1 MHSVRPSLIALL
13 LAAGLAPLAS
23 AQTLLPPPPAR
34 PEPPEY
40 VPPSKRPQRPAP
52 AAHPTRQAQPA
63 QTTRPAFDPTT
74 VGFTPIWTTGEDG
87 SIQGP
92 SEYYEIAAIRNNP
105 LVDPDVLD
113 IIDALLED
121 RAREME
127 LVALSNARVC
137 VDALTAVIP
146 GFDVSDESTRTPL
159 GVVATALAQP
169 GGLVGYLA
177 EQGLLSPEMSQ
188 MSNFIGMNYTQALL
202 AEVLTS
208 APEGASQDEIT
219 TLQSQFL
226 IRHGLSEPLLG
237 FGRLARRAI
246 EADPS
251 LAQNPDEL
259 LALEGDAF
267 VDAAAYALAHLSD
280 DELKRTLTQA
290 YESVHGP
297 AGN

>member
-1 MHSVRPSLIALL
+1 MPSVRPSLVALL

-34 PEPPEY
+34 PERPEY
-40 VPPSKRPQRPAP
+40 VPPSQRPAP
-52 AAHPTRQAQPA
+52 AAQPAQPA
-63 QTTRPAFDPTT
+63 RPAFDPTT
-74 VGFTPIWTTGEDG
+74 VQFTPIWTAGDDG
-87 SIQGP
+87 SIRGP
-92 SEYYEIAAIRNNP
+92 GEYYEIAAIRNNP
-105 LVDPDVLD
+105 LVDADVMD

-137 VDALTAVIP
+137 VDALTTVIP

-177 EQGLLSPEMSQ
+177 EQGLLSPEMTQ

-208 APEGASQDEIT
+208 APEGASQDQIT

-237 FGRLARRAI
+237 LGRLARRAI

-251 LAQNPDEL
+251 LVQNPDEL
-259 LALEGDAF
+259 LALDGDAF
-267 VDAAAYALAHLSD
+267 VDAAAYALAHLAD
-280 DELKRTLTQA
+280 DELKHVLTQA
-290 YESVHGP
+290 YESAHGP
-297 AGN
+297 VGD